1 MENVENGGYVVCIRN
16 DGVPAA
22 LELRKIY
29 QAMPDFGP
37 EEIGMV
43 RVMDESGED
52 YLYPADWF
60 IPIELTNE
68 LQSALRLA
76 SLAD

>member
-1 MENVENGGYVVCIRN
+1 METQNPENGGYMACIRN

-29 QAMPDFGP
+29 RVLPDSASEGT
-37 EEIGMV
+37 GMV
-43 RVMDESGED
+43 RVMDESGEN
-52 YLYPADWF
+52 YLYPANWF

-68 LQSALRLA
+68 LQSALLLA
-76 SLAD
+76 S